1 MATIEP
7 RLIHLLNDEPTT
19 PEPPTADLHQLP
31 SLPSLQLPTLVGTRD
46 GPLPPLQLE
55 GLRADRFFGSSGRHA
70 ALPSI
75 NGGHAAPLTSSP
87 AADQTTTASPDHRR
101 DSEYSREGKYAGSSG
116 VFPLRLLLSDVPPMS
131 VSAPPAPYLS
141 FSSILNDVPDFQDD
155 APLPSSSSLYAS
167 AAASAAASASASTS
181 TGAISAS
188 IAATISI
195 STTSSASTTTTS
207 AAFTST
213 STPLTPPPAAVSI
226 STTSPS
232 TTSNSKK
239 RPAIHIKD
247 DFLQLPQPAKKPKAH
262 QAPFMPPI
270 INGLFEPP
278 PNVALFPPIAS
289 SAFDDT
295 DAGQSKLLHELSYS
309 PPGPRLSPEPDQPV
323 PKPRASRKR
332 SSKPR
337 RKWSEE
343 ETNHLL
349 MGVDR
354 HGVGRWTNIL
364 DDPDFLFNSRSAGD
378 LKDRFR
384 TCCPEEMR
392 VTDVDKTKARAKGPF
407 ASKTSPPNKSE
418 KPDDESVDTVMADAG
433 DVLPTKD
440 QQTSSSPAG
449 SDGRPAKKSRAHR
462 MKVSDL
468 VGLGITGPFKKARRR
483 ERTTFTSR
491 DDQEILQGLETYGP
505 TWSKIQR
512 DKRFHLGNRKPTD
525 LRDRVRNKYPYI
537 YQRIEK
543 GVFQP
548 KDVSTNNIL
557 EPMVNMT
564 ISHSFKAASTT
575 LRPLAPKP
583 GKSAKRGETPREQ
596 QKWSFL
602 VTDSTEQSQ
611 PQPQQP
617 ASDSENPSEP
627 PAVDA
632 DAALIY
638 RSLLASDTLKA

>member
-7 RLIHLLNDEPTT
+7 RLIHLLNDEPAR
-19 PEPPTADLHQLP
+19 PEPSTADLHQLP
-31 SLPSLQLPTLVGTRD
+31 SLPSLQLPTHASTRD
-46 GPLPPLQLE
+46 GPLPPLQLD
-55 GLRADRFFGSSGRHA
+55 GLRSDSFLGSSGRHA

-75 NGGHAAPLTSSP
+75 NGGGHAVTSSP
-87 AADQTTTASPDHRR
+87 ARDQATTASPDHKK
-101 DSEYSREGKYAGSSG
+101 DSDYSKEGKYAGSSG

-141 FSSILNDVPDFQDD
+141 FSSILNDDGPDFHDD
-155 APLPSSSSLYAS
+155 AHLPSLSSLYAS
-167 AAASAAASASASTS
+167 GTAAASASTAAISASAAASASTSTS
-181 TGAISAS
+181 TTSTSTSTSISA
-188 IAATISI
+188 
-195 STTSSASTTTTS
+195 TTS
-207 AAFTST
+207 AFAST

-278 PNVALFPPIAS
+278 PNVALFPPISS

-309 PPGPRLSPEPDQPV
+309 PPGPRMSPEPDQPV
-323 PKPRASRKR
+323 PKPRTSRKR

-392 VTDVDKTKARAKGPF
+392 VIDVHRTKARAKGPLVN
-407 ASKTSPPNKSE
+407 KTSLPSKPE
-418 KPDDESVDTVMADAG
+418 KPNNESPDTVMADAG
-433 DVLPTKD
+433 DVLSSKD
-440 QQTSSSPAG
+440 QQASFSPSG
-449 SDGRPAKKSRAHR
+449 FSDDRPARKTRAHR
-462 MKVSDL
+462 MRVSDL

-483 ERTTFTSR
+483 ERTTFTTR

-505 TWSKIQR
+505 TWTKIQR

-543 GVFQP
+543 GIFQP

-564 ISHSFKAASTT
+564 ISHSFQAAPT
-575 LRPLAPKP
+575 
-583 GKSAKRGETPREQ
+583 KRGETPKEP

-602 VTDSTEQSQ
+602 VTNSSDQSQ
-611 PQPQQP
+611 
-617 ASDSENPSEP
+617 S
-627 PAVDA
+627 
-632 DAALIY
+632 
-638 RSLLASDTLKA
+638 RSQ